1 MKKIVIGAVIGIVL
15 FAAFAAAGYAFA
27 LFTHPSNGF
36 AGYGMMGYRGGMMGG
51 RFERNNYWQS
61 STDDNKMH
69 DLMISA
75 LADKLG
81 ITVDDL
87 NTRLGKGESLAA
99 IATSKG
105 IDSSKLGTLV
115 DEAYTQSL
123 DQAVKDG
130 LLTQSQADLMK
141 QRGGGMMGS
150 RGMMG
155 GRSGWFTNGWNCP
168 FLDGDE
174 K

>member
-1 MKKIVIGAVIGIVL
+1 MKKIIIGAVIGIVL
-15 FAAFAAAGYAFA
+15 FAAFATAGYAFA

-36 AGYGMMGYRGGMMGG
+36 TGYGMMGYRGGMMGG
-51 RFERNNYWQS
+51 RFDRNDYWQP
-61 STDDNKMH
+61 STDAAKMH

-81 ITVDDL
+81 ITADDL
-87 NTRLGKGESLAA
+87 KTRLDKGETLDA

-115 DEAYTQSL
+115 DEAYTQTL

-130 LLTQSQADLMK
+130 LLTQSQADVMK
-141 QRGGGMMGS
+141 QRGGGMMGD
-150 RGMMG
+150 RGGWFMG
-155 GRSGWFTNGWNCP
+155 GRNYP

-174 K
+174 R